1 MLILASQSPRRAELL
16 SQIGVP
22 FTALSADIDESILPN
37 ETPENYVQRL
47 AQQKAQTGGRAS
59 ADTAKRRLVLGADTV
74 VVINEQVMG
83 KPKDF
88 DDAKAMLNLLSG
100 QQHQVLTAVTVTSG
114 QRFETILV
122 KTDVTFC
129 ALSPSQIEAYWQTGE
144 PKDKAGSYAIQ
155 GIGGK
160 FVTHIKGSYS
170 AVVGL
175 PLYET
180 NQLLSRMSQAHE
192 C

>member
-47 AQQKAQTGGRAS
+47 AQQKAQAGWRAS

-88 DDAKAMLNLLSG
+88 DDASAMLNLLSG

>member
-22 FTALSADIDESILPN
+22 FTILSADIDETLLPT
-37 ETPENYVQRL
+37 ETPSIYVQRL
-47 AQQKAQTGGRAS
+47 AEQKAQAGWQAS
-59 ADTAKRRLVLGADTV
+59 AHLADKRLALGADTV
-74 VVINEQVMG
+74 VVIHGQVLG

-88 DDAKAMLNLLSG
+88 SDAKHMLNLLSG
-100 QQHQVLTAVTVTSG
+100 QQHEVLTAVSVCSG
-114 QRFETILV
+114 TRHDSVLV
-122 KTDVTFC
+122 RTQVTFC
-129 ALSPSQIEAYWQTGE
+129 TLNDTLIHHYWESGE
-144 PKDKAGSYAIQ
+144 PEDKAGSYAIQ

-160 FVTHIKGSYS
+160 FVTHINGSYS

-180 NQLLSRMSQAHE
+180 NQLLSRMSETHE

>member
-22 FTALSADIDESILPN
+22 FTTLSADIDETLLPN
-37 ETPENYVQRL
+37 ETPSIYVQRL
-47 AQQKAQTGGRAS
+47 AQQKAQAGWHAS
-59 ADTAKRRLVLGADTV
+59 THLAAERLALGADTV
-74 VVINEQVMG
+74 VVIHEQVLG
-83 KPKDF
+83 KPKDLN
-88 DDAKAMLNLLSG
+88 DAKRMLSMLSG
-100 QQHQVLTAVTVTSG
+100 QQHQVFTAVSITSG
-114 QRFETILV
+114 QRFESILV

-129 ALSPSQIEAYWQTGE
+129 SLSPSQIETYWQTGE
-144 PKDKAGSYAIQ
+144 PLDKAGSYAIQ

-160 FVTHIKGSYS
+160 FVTHINGSYS

-180 NQLLSRMSQAHE
+180 NQLLSRMSQTHE

>member
-16 SQIGVP
+16 GQIGIP
-22 FTALSADIDESILPN
+22 FTTLSADIDESILPS

-47 AQQKAQTGGRAS
+47 AQQKALAGWHAS
-59 ADTAKRRLVLGADTV
+59 ANIAGSRLVLGADTV
-74 VVINEQVMG
+74 VVINEQVLG

-88 DDAKAMLNLLSG
+88 DDANAMLNLLSG

-144 PKDKAGSYAIQ
+144 PQDKAGSYAIQ

>member
-22 FTALSADIDESILPN
+22 FTTLSADIDETILPG
-37 ETPENYVQRL
+37 ETPEIYVQRL
-47 AQQKAQTGGRAS
+47 AEQKAQAGWQAS
-59 ADTAKRRLVLGADTV
+59 ADIAENRLALGADTV
-74 VVINEQVMG
+74 VVIHEQALG
-83 KPKDF
+83 KPKNF
-88 DDAKAMLNLLSG
+88 DDAMRMLQRLSG
-100 QQHQVLTAVTVTSG
+100 QKHQVFTAVTITSG
-114 QRFETILV
+114 EHCESILV

-129 ALSPSQIEAYWQTGE
+129 DLTPSQIEEYWQTGE
-144 PKDKAGSYAIQ
+144 PQDKAGSYAIQ

-180 NQLLSRMSQAHE
+180 NQLLSRMRLAHE

>member
-22 FTALSADIDESILPN
+22 FTTLSADIDESILPS

-47 AQQKAQTGGRAS
+47 AQQKAQAGWRAS
-59 ADTAKRRLVLGADTV
+59 ADIAKHRLVLGADTV
-74 VVINEQVMG
+74 VVINERVMG

>member
-47 AQQKAQTGGRAS
+47 AQQKAQAGWRAS

-88 DDAKAMLNLLSG
+88 DDASAMLNLLSG

-129 ALSPSQIEAYWQTGE
+129 AFSPSQIEAYWQTGE

>member
-47 AQQKAQTGGRAS
+47 AQQKAQAGWRAS

>member
-22 FTALSADIDESILPN
+22 FTTLSADIDETILPG
-37 ETPENYVQRL
+37 ETPEIYVQRL
-47 AQQKAQTGGRAS
+47 AKQKAQAGWQAS